1 VNTWIMI
8 VMLAALGLTMA
19 VTVAVPEMSRPT
31 VPLGVS
37 VPSDRVSDPAV
48 RSAIRRYR
56 IWILVGGVVAA
67 AIMVATLSVPEVS
80 VLILLGY
87 VVWTVVA
94 FAVCRKPIMVA
105 KARQGWY
112 DAVPVRVSAS
122 ITPERPVKPLWPLL
136 ILAVGICLATVAVV
150 AINYHSLPDPMPT
163 HYDAEGNA
171 TSWKPKSWGSALLL
185 PLISCGS
192 TLLLVVLCVVLS
204 RHQHTRFP
212 DGRPKASR
220 TFQKERGKT
229 LQRVLAVLTF
239 VSAILMSILAVAPVV
254 QLTPSGI
261 SWTVWGLTT
270 ASSLPVIWLV
280 IDSVR
285 QSRALTATPADS
297 GPQSPDD
304 DHLWRWGIFYENRE
318 DPRVWVEKRNG
329 VGLTVNIGRPAGMA
343 LMGVVALLVLAT
355 IALVITVL

>member
-1 VNTWIMI
+1 MNTWMMI

-31 VPLGVS
+31 LPLGVS
-37 VPSDRVSDPAV
+37 VPSDRVGDPAV

-56 IWILVGGVVAA
+56 IWILVGGVVAVA
-67 AIMVATLSVPEVS
+67 VMVSAVSIPEVS

-87 VVWTVVA
+87 VGWTVVA
-94 FAVCRKPIMVA
+94 FAVCRKPIM
-105 KARQGWY
+105 
-112 DAVPVRVSAS
+112 
-122 ITPERPVKPLWPLL
+122 
-136 ILAVGICLATVAVV
+136 V

-204 RHQHTRFP
+204 RLQHTRFP
-212 DGRPKASR
+212 DGRPKVSR
-220 TFQKERGKT
+220 KFQEERGKT

-254 QLTPSGI
+254 QLTPAGV
-261 SWTVWGLTT
+261 SWTVWGMMT

-285 QSRALTATPADS
+285 QSRALKSTPAGS

-304 DHLWRWGIFYENRE
+304 DHLWRWSIFYENRE

-329 VGLTVNIGRPAGMA
+329 VGLTVNIGHPGGIA